1 MKNSKLDKNITKLII
16 KKSTTQLRNSII
28 ILIFSFIIL
37 SICLAVIDS
46 QIRSI
51 NDNFVNNENTHIIE
65 ISGKRID
72 KQYQPISPE
81 YVSELKDNSE
91 GISCDVFAVYQLKF
105 GMDSDELDEPIDLYS
120 VDSTGEKYIIKD
132 KEEMGNDI
140 VYTNNNLVPS
150 KLHLSIPRVIP
161 DKTGVNIDDG
171 DKVEYDTEKVEF
183 KEGINIYS
191 AFDDDMYF
199 VNYDT
204 YKKIYKMCFDEE
216 ISIESLKKIEQV
228 EPIYKVLVYVHNI
241 EDVDKA
247 ARRYN
252 DQGYLTNFVFKS
264 FDDIGEELSKSV
276 IVMFVIAIILL
287 IFTIINFILSMKEY
301 VSKIS
306 KDIGILK
313 MMGYKA
319 NDLRKIYGNI
329 VHRITGNVMGISVI
343 AAMVIGMIIVGSS
356 YILDILLYG
365 AGIAVIMSLL
375 DMVVR
380 YFLLYKVIDRNVLTL
395 IKVDREHE

>member
-1 MKNSKLDKNITKLII
+1 MKNSKLDRNITKLII
-16 KKSTTQLRNSII
+16 KKSTTQLKNSII

-51 NDNFVNNENTHIIE
+51 NDNFINNENTHIIE
-65 ISGKRID
+65 ISGKCID

-132 KEEMGNDI
+132 KEKMGNDI

-150 KLHLSIPRVIP
+150 KLRLMIPRVIP
-161 DKTGVNIDDG
+161 DKIGVSIDDG
-171 DKVEYDTEKVEF
+171 DQVEYDTEKVEF
-183 KEGINIYS
+183 KEGIDIYS

-204 YKKIYKMCFDEE
+204 YKKIYKMCFGEE
-216 ISIESLKKIEQV
+216 ISIESLKRIEQV
-228 EPIYKVLVYVHNI
+228 EPIYKVFVYVHNI
-241 EDVDKA
+241 EDVDKT

-264 FDDIGEELSKSV
+264 FNDIGEELSKSV

-287 IFTIINFILSMKEY
+287 IFTIINFILSMKDY
-301 VSKIS
+301 VNKIS

-319 NDLRKIYGNI
+319 NNLRQIYGNI
-329 VHRITGNVMGISVI
+329 VHRITGTVMGISVV
-343 AAMVIGMIIVGSS
+343 AAIVIGMIIVDST

-365 AGIAVIMSLL
+365 VGIVVIMTLL

-380 YFLLYKVIDRNVLTL
+380 YFLLYKVIDKNVLTL